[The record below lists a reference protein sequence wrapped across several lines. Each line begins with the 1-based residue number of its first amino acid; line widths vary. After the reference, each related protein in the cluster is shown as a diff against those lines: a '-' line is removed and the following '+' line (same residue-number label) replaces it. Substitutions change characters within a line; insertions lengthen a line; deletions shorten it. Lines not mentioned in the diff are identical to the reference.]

1 MIVIENLKKCFGS
14 VKAVDVKSLSLSK
27 GEIIGLVGNN
37 GAGKTTLMR
46 LMLDLIKA
54 DRGRVTINGK
64 DVSQCEDWKSL
75 VGSYMDSS
83 FLIDFYTV
91 KEYLQFVC
99 DAYSIDKAKQ
109 DSAIDMFRGFIDDS
123 VWADNKYIRDLSSGN
138 KQKVGIASAI
148 IPHTDVI
155 ILDEPFNYLDPTS
168 QVVANNMLKKEAERG
183 ALVIV
188 STHNLAHVTN
198 LCTRVLL
205 MERSEIIRDIDN
217 TNGEAQQILSEYF
230 KI

>member
-168 QVVANNMLKKEAERG
+168 QVVANNMLKKESERG